1 MEYLFKKFHAPQAD
15 AEKDRLTQ
23 AWYNLRMGDGEPPN
37 DHFSRGSVIRVDI
50 ARMEY
55 SSQTKRPTSTF
66 LARRLSLVFGVQ
78 KAILLACP
86 DLTYQAFEDVVFSAQ
101 GEMDMAR
108 EQKSRNGTGH
118 ALVVPGSGQ
127 GNGGA
132 QHGGAG
138 GGRGVRGESR
148 KRDNR
153 GGRQQQQPQPQQQQQ
168 PRKGSVNEHVKLCSR
183 SRNRYLSNT

>member
-1 MEYLFKKFHAPQAD
+1 M
-15 AEKDRLTQ
+15 R
-23 AWYNLRMGDGEPPN
+23 DGEPPN
-37 DHFSRGSVIRVDI
+37 EHFSRGSVIRG
-50 ARMEY
+50 R
-55 SSQTKRPTSTF
+55 RSTHGVQF
-66 LARRLSLVFGVQ
+66 TDHEANKHLVRRLSPVFRVQ
-78 KAILLACP
+78 KANLLCSP
-86 DLTYQAFEDVVFSAQ
+86 DLPCQVLEDVVFNAQ
-101 GEMDMAR
+101 GEMDMMR
-108 EQKSRNGTGH
+108 EQELRNGTGH
-118 ALVVPGSGQ
+118 ALVVPGSSQ